1 MGLIVNA
8 ALLAS
13 GLVASVQA
21 GSHAA
26 HANLHKK
33 HIDYHAKPS
42 ETANAT
48 VECAYSTYTTT
59 WYGEPTIVWPVV
71 PSSTS
76 ESSSSSSSSSSS
88 TPATTS
94 HAAPTT
100 TSTAVAPPV
109 YSTSTS
115 SAKKVVK
122 PSTYVAPSP
131 STYAAV
137 PTVSAKAKA
146 KSVVDTVV
154 DKVKDV
160 ATSYAKIAT
169 NGNQWAMTYT
179 PYAQDGSCK
188 SAEAVKKDIKAI
200 KSKGFTTVRIYATDC
215 SGPQNVGAACE
226 AEGLKMILG
235 VYIDEQGI
243 CDSTH
248 EQISTLTSWGK
259 DKWSMVEMVVA
270 GNEAVFN
277 GFTTAS
283 ALADL
288 ITDMRSSFKAAGYK
302 GPITTTDTVATI
314 VDNADI
320 FCPVIDVVAANIHPF
335 FNGGFA
341 ASGSGD
347 FVASELESLSKA
359 CSGLEPYNLET
370 GWPSSGDANGEAIPG
385 VAQQKAAIDSIV
397 TKVGSKSAIFS
408 FEDDT
413 WKAPGDLGVEQY
425 WGCSSLFADKD

>member
-1 MGLIVNA
+1 MGLIINA

-33 HIDYHAKPS
+33 HVDYHAKSS
-42 ETANAT
+42 ETVNAT
-48 VECAYSTYTTT
+48 VECLAYSTYTTT

-76 ESSSSSSSSSSS
+76 ESSSSA
-88 TPATTS
+88 PVYTS
-94 HAAPTT
+94 HAVPTT
-100 TSTAVAPPV
+100 TSTVVPPPV

-115 SAKKVVK
+115 SEKKEVK
-122 PSTYVAPSP
+122 PSTYVAPSSSTIVAIP
-131 STYAAV
+131 TYA
-137 PTVSAKAKA
+137 AKA
-146 KSVVDTVV
+146 KSVL
-154 DKVKDV
+154 DKVAEKVEDV
-160 ATSYAKIAT
+160 ATSYAKVTT

-188 SAEAVKKDIKAI
+188 SADAVKQDIQAI

-226 AEGLKMILG
+226 AYGMKMILG
-235 VYIDEQGI
+235 VYIDEKGI

-270 GNEAVFN
+270 GNEAVFA

-288 ITDMRSSFKAAGYK
+288 ITDMRSQFKAAGYI
-302 GPITTTDTVATI
+302 GPITTTDTVAI
-314 VDNADI
+314 ILENADTL
-320 FCPVIDVVAANIHPF
+320 CPVIDVVAANIHPF

-347 FVASELESLSKA
+347 FVVSEMESLSKA
-359 CSGLEPYNLET
+359 CSGMEAYNLET
-370 GWPSSGDANGEAIPG
+370 GWPSKGNSNGDAIPG
-385 VAQQKAAIDSIV
+385 YAEQKAAIDSIV
-397 TKVGSKSAIFS
+397 AKAGSKSAIFS